1 MGGHFLVHKSQ
12 QYRGTRSM
20 RSLGLRVTALIGLT
34 LLVAACDKCGDPVQ
48 FHAPSLPHSCYE
60 SQPAQK

>member
-1 MGGHFLVHKSQ
+1 
-12 QYRGTRSM
+12 M